1 MKFIHSTLIFLACSA
16 SMAGAADIAIGLG
29 AIDRPSDGGALLRI
43 EGRTP
48 MPDEWLTSVSDNLH
62 GYWQAN
68 GNAWHND
75 GSGHFAVGAG
85 VGAQYHFNERWKIEL
100 AWGGVLLNDRYIAAE
115 HNLGSNFNFE
125 TSIGVQYHW
134 QDNHSLRLNVYHW
147 SNAGLANQNPGCEI
161 IIAAY
166 QFKF

>member
-1 MKFIHSTLIFLACSA
+1 MKLIYSTFLFLACSA
-16 SMAGAADIAIGLG
+16 SIANAAEIAVGLG
-29 AIDRPSDGGALLRI
+29 AIARPSNGGALLRI

-48 MPDEWLTSVSDNLH
+48 MPDEWLTSISDNLH

-68 GNAWHND
+68 GNAWHNND
-75 GSGHFAVGAG
+75 GSHFAVGAG
-85 VGAQYHFNERWKIEL
+85 IGAQYRFSEHWKIEL
-100 AWGGVLLNDRYIAAE
+100 AWGGVLLDDRYITTN
-115 HNLGSNFNFE
+115 HDLGSDFNFE

-134 QDNHSLRLNVYHW
+134 QDHHSLRLNVYHW
-147 SNAGLANQNPGCEI
+147 SNAGLAEQNPGCEI